1 MSEDDRRRQMM
12 AKSVVLLQKS
22 ATTFG
27 KLSGPTCGACH
38 HQLMTPITL
47 GVVRDRG
54 VSVDEKQ
61 AADQRTLLEKTL
73 AWARPMM
80 VKAAADPE
88 TDKQGDAGDT
98 VFVAGYVMAGYAADK
113 RAPDAATD
121 IMVRYILREQRPDG
135 RFAAY
140 GTRAPLEGSDFTNTA
155 NVIRALQTYA
165 RGDNADAAA
174 AVIARAWEWLAGAT
188 PNSNDFV
195 IVIQLGMLSSNA
207 DEATIRKAAD
217 ELLAQQYDDGGWS
230 QLPGQLLS
238 SDAYATGQALV
249 ALHDGGGL
257 SVDEP
262 AYQRGVTLLLA
273 MQRPDGAWIVKKRA
287 TPIVPYFDAGFPGG
301 KDQYISFTASCWAT
315 MALALTL
322 PPKPAATPTTTGGL
336 AEAGAPGAAR

>member
-1 MSEDDRRRQMM
+1 MM
-12 AKSVVLLQKS
+12 AKSVALLQKS
-22 ATTFG
+22 AAAFG

-47 GVVRDRG
+47 GLARDRG
-54 VSVDEKQ
+54 VPVDEKQ
-61 AADQRTLLEKTL
+61 AAHQRTLLEKTL

-80 VKAAADPE
+80 AKAAADPA
-88 TDKQGDAGDT
+88 TDKQGDTGDT

-113 RAPDAATD
+113 RAPDDATD
-121 IMVRYILREQRPDG
+121 IMVRYILRKQRPDG

-165 RGDNADAAA
+165 RGGDADAAA
-174 AVIARAWEWLAGAT
+174 AVIARAREWLAGAT
-188 PNSNDFV
+188 PKTNEDRVFRL
-195 IVIQLGMLSSNA
+195 LGLRWA
-207 DEATIRKAAD
+207 REDEATIRKAAED
-217 ELLAQQYDDGGWS
+217 LLAQQNDDGGWA

-322 PPKPAATPTTTGGL
+322 PPKLTAAPMPAGGL
-336 AEAGAPGAAR
+336 AAAGSPGPAR